1 MAEKSRRDRASGARF
16 PYQNCADIIRK
27 QEYIPDASGT
37 EEWGS
42 AKGECPVDICE
53 FVKTRREVP
62 EIVLLVVD
70 CDVIGK
76 IGDDNG
82 YEKLHR
88 LREQVHL
95 IIFCSRIE
103 KSLIFNA
110 I

>member
-1 MAEKSRRDRASGARF
+1 MF
-16 PYQNCADIIRK
+16 
-27 QEYIPDASGT
+27 
-37 EEWGS
+37 
-42 AKGECPVDICE
+42 
-53 FVKTRREVP
+53 
-62 EIVLLVVD
+62 LVVD

-76 IGDDNG
+76 IGDDDG

-88 LREQVHL
+88 LRKKVHL